1 VIGLP
6 LLSLG
11 LFGAYRSGPWFLVAL
26 CLAATAALARAS
38 YCCRLTVPTTEG
50 WKRRNEI
57 EGLKFFLGVAEAD
70 RLRVLNPPD
79 FTPALYERLLPYAVA
94 PRRRDAMEPAL
105 RRGVGRFTD
114 PLPAELVRR
123 EPSLEPVRHRR
134 FQLGSGRRPRD
145 GDCRRLD
152 ADCRRLNGAEL
163 ERRLVRRRRRRK
175 R

>member
-1 VIGLP
+1 M
-6 LLSLG
+6 
-11 LFGAYRSGPWFLVAL
+11 
-26 CLAATAALARAS
+26 
-38 YCCRLTVPTTEG
+38 PTTEG

-134 FQLGSGRRPRD
+134 FQLGSERRPRD
-145 GDCRRLD
+145 GECRRLD

-163 ERRLVRRRRRRK
+163 AAVGPAVAAAAVMGVAAAAVPAGSAGATPDTLLAFGDDGPILGSRLPRAIRR
-175 R
+175 